1 MKEIYAEMDVSTI
14 FGVVILACVL
24 LMMVIYVITLSRSK
38 RGLMITYRGWTDLCV
53 SSLWIPLL
61 PLGLLMSAYEFAEFG
76 SKITMWRI
84 FGAIVLAGGVV
95 SFLWLFF
102 FAAKNNWFHPWSIF
116 LAVNTRLMASFIVV
130 LSVLNLLGLWSRKS
144 KDRRESFGSMMS
156 SLLLTGGVFVMLV
169 RPLVHVDGEECRGP
183 CE

>member
-1 MKEIYAEMDVSTI
+1 MKEIYAEMDASTVL
-14 FGVVILACVL
+14 GLVILACVL
-24 LMMVIYVITLSRSK
+24 MTVAIYAITLSRSK

-53 SSLWIPLL
+53 SSLWITLL

-130 LSVLNLLGLWSRKS
+130 LSVLNLLGQWSRKRD
-144 KDRRESFGSMMS
+144 KRESFGSMVS
-156 SLLLTGGVFVMLV
+156 SLVLTGGVFVLLV
-169 RPLVHVDGEECRGP
+169 RPLVHIDDGER
-183 CE
+183 